1 LKASLPQPRT
11 LLAALA
17 LLLLMPCLGIPFQ
30 DRDVLEEFH
39 NRALRPWPSQTLF
52 LADPVNYFVQL
63 RAWLSDR
70 AFPIQQAAILQR
82 KVLYYVLDTPPQKH
96 VTVGRDGFIFL
107 NGASDANVNGIFD
120 ATCARAHTLETSSL
134 LQNALVS
141 LAGFVEREGI
151 AVDIVI
157 VPTPATLYGDFLPG
171 SVPEKYRAL
180 CRERTAGRTPLL
192 ALGQGSTINLVFPL
206 LEMLERRLDEGF
218 FPKGNWHPVG
228 LSQKIL
234 RDTYLHR
241 LGVNSPVEETLVKT
255 TAPAEILRNS
265 GIEKLV
271 PVYNAIQS
279 SVAPDAETDVKLTA
293 LTADF
298 FPRPGTNTYP
308 FKPRAFKNRNPVI
321 DEAALMVSDS
331 YGFVTAP
338 AFAAVFRQFVQV
350 MTNDMRQER
359 LAELIGQVQRLGRL
373 DRIIMLV
380 QEGDAEWIGI
390 WSQSLKA
397 ARPAE
402 MQPVR

>member
-1 LKASLPQPRT
+1 MLQPRT

-30 DRDVLEEFH
+30 DRDVLEAFH
-39 NRALRPWPSQTLF
+39 NRALRPWPGQNLF

-82 KVLYYVLDTPPQKH
+82 KVLFYVLNTPPQKH
-96 VTVGRDGFIFL
+96 VTVGRDGFVFL
-107 NGASDANVNGIFD
+107 NGASDRNVNTIID
-120 ATCARAHTLETSSL
+120 ATCVRAHTLERSSL

-157 VPTPATLYGDFLPG
+157 VPTPATLYGDFLPS

-192 ALGQGSTINLVFPL
+192 ALGQGSTINFVFPL

-218 FPKGNWHPVG
+218 FPKGNWHPMG

-241 LGVNSPVEETLVKT
+241 LGVDTPVEETLVKT
-255 TAPAEILRNS
+255 TAPGEILHNA

-271 PVYNAIQS
+271 PVYDAIQPT
-279 SVAPDAETDVKLTA
+279 VVHDAETDVKLTA

-298 FPRPGTNTYP
+298 FPRRGTNTYP
-308 FKPRAFKNRNPVI
+308 FNPRAFKNRKPVI

-331 YGFVTAP
+331 YGFATAP
-338 AFAAVFRQFVQV
+338 AFAAAFRQFIQV

-359 LAELIGQVQRLGRL
+359 MAELVEQIQRLGRL